1 MARHGKQHKRR
12 RGCHKRDTSP
22 EVVRW
27 KEEHLLSDRPAYMD
41 APTYVALARLHRV
54 LLADRP

>member
-1 MARHGKQHKRR
+1 VSRHGKHRQRR

-27 KEEHLLSDRPAYMD
+27 KADHLLSDRTGYMD
-41 APTYVALARLHRV
+41 QPTYAQLARLHRGM
-54 LLADRP
+54 LEDRP